1 MNENQFFLNI
11 AEEIYLLTID
21 ENGNQH
27 QNFRNQRFDIII
39 ASSILMELAMRHII
53 DTDMNSVIPDKMDF
67 TGDIILDDAIDE
79 MKSNNSKKEIS
90 EWISH
95 ISLHGQFY
103 RDEIIS
109 TLIGKKVLKLE
120 NKKTLWF
127 FASRKYPLQNDKEVK
142 EVRLRLRDLIFSNE
156 LPDIRDIVLI
166 SILHHAKLI
175 NTLLTK
181 SESIKFSARIEQIAK
196 MDFIGQAISK
206 SLSDFSINEIIGSK
220 IRNILKEK
228 TPEEKLQEHIEELK
242 NKFKINDDSKLPS
255 WLRKGT
261 HQYKASLQYVSEVGT
276 AEITFN
282 PKTRK
287 YSKLNFTY
295 YGRMGGGEV

>member
-228 TPEEKLQEHIEELK
+228 TPEEKLQEHIK
-242 NKFKINDDSKLPS
+242 N
-255 WLRKGT
+255 
-261 HQYKASLQYVSEVGT
+261 
-276 AEITFN
+276 
-282 PKTRK
+282 
-287 YSKLNFTY
+287 
-295 YGRMGGGEV
+295 